1 MIVKVNTIKVL
12 ISKVLIDLY
21 IDHDQFLLLSN
32 VLREYNEK
40 KEEIQNPEHFVE
52 YNMLKQW
59 TRVVSVVSEILRADI
74 LVPEELNKT
83 KVN

>member
-1 MIVKVNTIKVL
+1 M

>member
-1 MIVKVNTIKVL
+1 M
-12 ISKVLIDLY
+12 DLY

-52 YNMLKQW
+52 YNM
-59 TRVVSVVSEILRADI
+59 
-74 LVPEELNKT
+74 
-83 KVN
+83 